1 MDFRTFA
8 KSSGPPPNL
17 PIPPG
22 VITNSVSQQLNNLR
36 MTESSMSSMLR
47 TQQEHAR
54 SLERMATMQRQI
66 IEMQQIQTQQL
77 HSMQQMM
84 LPLAFQC
91 NAFMSSM
98 SSLVP
103 GVGNLFTQ
111 PLTFVQSALGSSGT
125 LCDPSHGL
133 PGSSPGPL
141 VQSAVLPAGPGPS
154 MLTPSG
160 SEPTRRRLDLQP
172 GPLHELQRATSS
184 VQIPRY
190 GLYHHVKQ
198 SGTSNTPER
207 IWSSVSERVVPPVR
221 NETVCFTIGRT
232 QTDDPFQTSHEVKEM
247 VHPQLKT
254 QGFQFWVALPVA
266 TFSSELLVGANDL
279 FKTIDILFLYQ
290 QMLRIHKSIA
300 DNPFRVK
307 NAFEDG
313 MLIEDTRCQQWIPN
327 ADHFNSSRG
336 YITHE
341 DAVNHTQFWHDYI
354 STDLKHRFSAQLRNP
369 VLRDS
374 VLTSLR
380 FLVTAL
386 GRYSNNVSLV
396 EKFEIIFNSQQ
407 QPIAIYAHLALPQWR
422 ADNFDIF
429 QYFGF
434 GHNTSVLG
442 MASAV
447 REGVVRPSSCDVRSP
462 DWLTPNTFY
471 SRGVLFNDDSS
482 FSRKHVLKILEQA
495 KKFGG
500 LNTARPI
507 CIVGRA
513 FARQAH
519 IRTPQGGVYADQ
531 LLGYFFDVVHGSDS
545 RWAFRS
551 HLSTIHGVA
560 TFIS

>member
-1 MDFRTFA
+1 
-8 KSSGPPPNL
+8 
-17 PIPPG
+17 
-22 VITNSVSQQLNNLR
+22 
-36 MTESSMSSMLR
+36 
-47 TQQEHAR
+47 
-54 SLERMATMQRQI
+54 
-66 IEMQQIQTQQL
+66 
-77 HSMQQMM
+77 
-84 LPLAFQC
+84 
-91 NAFMSSM
+91 
-98 SSLVP
+98 
-103 GVGNLFTQ
+103 
-111 PLTFVQSALGSSGT
+111 
-125 LCDPSHGL
+125 
-133 PGSSPGPL
+133 
-141 VQSAVLPAGPGPS
+141 
-154 MLTPSG
+154 
-160 SEPTRRRLDLQP
+160 
-172 GPLHELQRATSS
+172 
-184 VQIPRY
+184 
-190 GLYHHVKQ
+190 
-198 SGTSNTPER
+198 
-207 IWSSVSERVVPPVR
+207 
-221 NETVCFTIGRT
+221 
-232 QTDDPFQTSHEVKEM
+232 
-247 VHPQLKT
+247 
-254 QGFQFWVALPVA
+254 
-266 TFSSELLVGANDL
+266 
-279 FKTIDILFLYQ
+279 
-290 QMLRIHKSIA
+290 MLRIHKSIA

-313 MLIEDTRCQQWIPN
+313 MLIEDTRRQQWTPN

-341 DAVNHTQFWHDYI
+341 DAVNHTQFWHDYM
-354 STDLKHRFSAQLRNP
+354 STDLKHRFSAQLCNS

-374 VLTSLR
+374 VLTSLH

-396 EKFEIIFNSQQ
+396 ETFEIIFNSQQ

-495 KKFGG
+495 KKFGD

-507 CIVGRA
+507 CIVVGHA

-519 IRTPQGGVYADQ
+519 IRTSQGGVYADQ

>member
-1 MDFRTFA
+1 M
-8 KSSGPPPNL
+8 
-17 PIPPG
+17 I
-22 VITNSVSQQLNNLR
+22 
-36 MTESSMSSMLR
+36 
-47 TQQEHAR
+47 
-54 SLERMATMQRQI
+54 
-66 IEMQQIQTQQL
+66 
-77 HSMQQMM
+77 
-84 LPLAFQC
+84 
-91 NAFMSSM
+91 
-98 SSLVP
+98 
-103 GVGNLFTQ
+103 
-111 PLTFVQSALGSSGT
+111 
-125 LCDPSHGL
+125 
-133 PGSSPGPL
+133 
-141 VQSAVLPAGPGPS
+141 
-154 MLTPSG
+154 
-160 SEPTRRRLDLQP
+160 
-172 GPLHELQRATSS
+172 
-184 VQIPRY
+184 
-190 GLYHHVKQ
+190 
-198 SGTSNTPER
+198 
-207 IWSSVSERVVPPVR
+207 
-221 NETVCFTIGRT
+221 
-232 QTDDPFQTSHEVKEM
+232 
-247 VHPQLKT
+247 HPQLKT

-266 TFSSELLVGANDL
+266 NFSSELLVGTNDL

-313 MLIEDTRCQQWIPN
+313 MLIEDTRRQQWIPN
-327 ADHFNSSRG
+327 AEYFNSSRG
-336 YITHE
+336 YIIHE
-341 DAVNHTQFWHDYI
+341 DAVDHTQFWYDYI
-354 STDLKHRFSAQLRNP
+354 STDLKTRFSAQLRNP

-380 FLVTAL
+380 FLITAL
-386 GRYSNNVSLV
+386 GRHSNNVSLV
-396 EKFEIIFNSQQ
+396 EKYEIIFNSKQE
-407 QPIAIYAHLALPQWR
+407 PIAVYAHLALPQWR

-482 FSRKHVLKILEQA
+482 FSRKHVLRILEQT

-531 LLGYFFDVVHGSDS
+531 LLAYFYDVVHGSDS

>member
-1 MDFRTFA
+1 
-8 KSSGPPPNL
+8 
-17 PIPPG
+17 
-22 VITNSVSQQLNNLR
+22 

-154 MLTPSG
+154 VLAPSG
-160 SEPTRRRLDLQP
+160 PEPKRRRLDLQP
-172 GPLHELQRATSS
+172 DPLHELQSATSS

-207 IWSSVSERVVPPVR
+207 IWCSVSERVVPPVR
-221 NETVCFTIGRT
+221 NETVCFTIRRT

-300 DNPFRVK
+300 DNPF
-307 NAFEDG
+307 A
-313 MLIEDTRCQQWIPN
+313 
-327 ADHFNSSRG
+327 
-336 YITHE
+336 
-341 DAVNHTQFWHDYI
+341 
-354 STDLKHRFSAQLRNP
+354 
-369 VLRDS
+369 
-374 VLTSLR
+374 
-380 FLVTAL
+380 
-386 GRYSNNVSLV
+386 
-396 EKFEIIFNSQQ
+396 
-407 QPIAIYAHLALPQWR
+407 
-422 ADNFDIF
+422 
-429 QYFGF
+429 
-434 GHNTSVLG
+434 
-442 MASAV
+442 
-447 REGVVRPSSCDVRSP
+447 
-462 DWLTPNTFY
+462 
-471 SRGVLFNDDSS
+471 
-482 FSRKHVLKILEQA
+482 
-495 KKFGG
+495 
-500 LNTARPI
+500 
-507 CIVGRA
+507 
-513 FARQAH
+513 
-519 IRTPQGGVYADQ
+519 
-531 LLGYFFDVVHGSDS
+531 
-545 RWAFRS
+545 
-551 HLSTIHGVA
+551 
-560 TFIS
+560 

>member
-1 MDFRTFA
+1 M
-8 KSSGPPPNL
+8 
-17 PIPPG
+17 
-22 VITNSVSQQLNNLR
+22 
-36 MTESSMSSMLR
+36 
-47 TQQEHAR
+47 
-54 SLERMATMQRQI
+54 
-66 IEMQQIQTQQL
+66 
-77 HSMQQMM
+77 
-84 LPLAFQC
+84 
-91 NAFMSSM
+91 
-98 SSLVP
+98 
-103 GVGNLFTQ
+103 
-111 PLTFVQSALGSSGT
+111 
-125 LCDPSHGL
+125 
-133 PGSSPGPL
+133 
-141 VQSAVLPAGPGPS
+141 
-154 MLTPSG
+154 
-160 SEPTRRRLDLQP
+160 
-172 GPLHELQRATSS
+172 
-184 VQIPRY
+184 
-190 GLYHHVKQ
+190 
-198 SGTSNTPER
+198 
-207 IWSSVSERVVPPVR
+207 PPVR
-221 NETVCFTIGRT
+221 NETVCFTIGRI

-313 MLIEDTRCQQWIPN
+313 MLIENTRLQQWIPN

-336 YITHE
+336 YTTHE
-341 DAVNHTQFWHDYI
+341 DAVNHTQFWYDYI
-354 STDLKHRFSAQLRNP
+354 STDLKHRFSVQLRNP
-369 VLRDS
+369 VVSDS

-407 QPIAIYAHLALPQWR
+407 QPIAIYAHLALLQWR
-422 ADNFDIF
+422 ADNFDIS

-471 SRGVLFNDDSS
+471 SRGVLFHDDSS

-519 IRTPQGGVYADQ
+519 IRTSQGGVYADQ

-551 HLSTIHGVA
+551 RLSTIHGVA